1 MRAVLDTN
9 VIVSGMIWGGSPR
22 HLLDLARCGTVTLYT
37 SAALLDELRDVLS
50 REKFAARLAARNRTP
65 DGIAQG
71 YVALARSVAAPMI
84 PRTVPADA
92 DDYAVL
98 ACALASRANL
108 IVTGD
113 SDLLILNPFRAIAI
127 LKPAD
132 ALAWLQTHD

>member
-9 VIVSGMIWGGSPR
+9 VIVSGLVWGGPPR
-22 HLLDLARCGTVTLYT
+22 HLLDLARRGTLTLYT

-65 DGIAQG
+65 NGIARG
-71 YVALARSVAAPMI
+71 YVALARSVAAPTI

-92 DDYAVL
+92 DDDAVL
-98 ACALASRANL
+98 ACALAAHADL

-113 SDLLILNPFRAIAI
+113 RDLLILNPFRAIAI

-132 ALAWLQTHD
+132 ALAWLQTRD